1 MAVVTGATG
10 ALGRVVTRRLLLEG
24 ASVVA
29 LFRSEEKFNLLKNY
43 VGETV
48 NLSGFKGDATTEE
61 GCRGLVDSALKE
73 HGHVD
78 VMMNIAGGYRGG
90 FTLAETSVGDWD
102 WLMNLNLRSV
112 YLSCRA
118 VIPHM
123 IERDYG
129 RIVNISAKTSS
140 REGRKFK
147 SAAYAVSKAG
157 VRVLTEALAEEVSKY
172 NINVNCV
179 MPSVI
184 DTEANR
190 AAYPKARYGNWVP
203 PSDIAELIV
212 FLSSDASSHIRGA
225 CIPIYGKS

>member
-1 MAVVTGATG
+1 MAIVTGATG

-24 ASVVA
+24 ASVVT
-29 LFRSEEKFNLLKNY
+29 LFRSDEKYSLLKEY

-48 NLSGFKGDATTEE
+48 KLSGFKGDATTEK
-61 GCRGLVDSALKE
+61 GCMGLVDYALRE

-78 VMMNIAGGYRGG
+78 VLLNIAGGYRGG
-90 FTLAETSVGDWD
+90 FTLANTSVGDWD
-102 WLMNLNLRSV
+102 WLLNLNLKSV
-112 YLSCRA
+112 YMSCRA

-129 RIVNISAKTSS
+129 RIVNISAKTST
-140 REGRKFK
+140 REGKK
-147 SAAYAVSKAG
+147 SKSVAYAVSKAG

-190 AAYPKARYGNWVP
+190 LAFPKARHNNWVP
-203 PSDIAELIV
+203 PRDIAELIV
-212 FLSSDASSHIRGA
+212 FLASDASSHIRGA
-225 CIPIYGKS
+225 CIPIYGRS